1 MMRSLL
7 LLSLLLAVPAAAQTT
22 LLPAPKSALD
32 GTWRGTSDAGS
43 CNSPLEIQLAI
54 EYGFVDGTAFESA
67 AKGPVPNESK
77 SAAPAPMP
85 GLWQLHGTAH
95 TGESFTLVAAASVRY
110 SDKRDGRMTVKRDG
124 AALVLT
130 EQTGCRRTARLSR

>member
-1 MMRSLL
+1 MRSLALSLL
-7 LLSLLLAVPAAAQTT
+7 LLATNAAAQST

-32 GTWRGTSDAGS
+32 GTWKGTSDAGS

-67 AKGPVPNESK
+67 ARGPVPNQSK
-77 SAAPAPMP
+77 ASPPAPTP

-95 TGESFTLVAAASVRY
+95 AGESFILVAAASVRY
-110 SDKRDGRMTVKRDG
+110 TDKRDGRIRVRRDG

-130 EQTGCRRTARLSR
+130 EETGCRRTARLSR